1 MFQSV
6 SEDRAAAV
14 WADAENTADP
24 ANYCSPLDGEQYL
37 VALFG
42 G

>member
-6 SEDRAAAV
+6 SEDRAVAAV

-24 ANYCSPLDGEQYL
+24 DLLQPTRQ
-37 VALFG
+37 
-42 G
+42 